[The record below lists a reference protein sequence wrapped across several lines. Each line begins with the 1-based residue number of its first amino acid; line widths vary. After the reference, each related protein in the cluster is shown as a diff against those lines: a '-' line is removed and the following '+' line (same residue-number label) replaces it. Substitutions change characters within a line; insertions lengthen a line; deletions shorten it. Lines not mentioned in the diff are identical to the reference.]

1 MPYKEI
7 KPLYEDEVLRVTLLP
22 NCIEDHAVYHKAP
35 GEEFECLLP
44 LPRGVLRE
52 FALAPSGDL
61 EMRLNTM
68 DPTILFHLR
77 QKNISVDKLHVAI
90 CQAYAEEERR
100 FVRECMVVKQ
110 SD

>member
-1 MPYKEI
+1 MSYKEI

-22 NCIEDHAVYHKAP
+22 NCIEDHAVYHKVP

-52 FALAPSGDL
+52 FALTKRGDL
-61 EMRLNTM
+61 ERRLS
-68 DPTILFHLR
+68 TINPMVLADLR
-77 QKNISVDKLHVAI
+77 NKNISVDGLHIAI